1 MDQNYIEVI
10 MQLLYDYKIPRIDY
24 TKIKMEKQVGEG
36 GQAKVYQGE
45 YKGEVVAVK
54 VITDIDIKCL
64 VHEIAIMAK
73 LEHPCIAKFHGMV
86 LEKNFLAYVTQ
97 FVSGKTMDEW
107 KFNDFKEEL
116 RIKIMK
122 SISDALTYLHKNN
135 CVHRDLKPENIMLDK
150 DNNVF
155 LIDFGIAKVLT
166 GKKKILTRAKGT
178 VNYLAPETLDAEEV
192 NDDDQS
198 LSVVTP
204 EVDVWAFGCLCSY
217 LFSGHIPWTPKYK
230 DNAAKIQKL
239 LASKTEFPIPPNITN
254 NTALSIIKMAT
265 NIDPKKRATMA
276 QINEIV
282 QKL

>member
-1 MDQNYIEVI
+1 MDPNYIEVI
-10 MQLLYDYKIPRIDY
+10 MQLLSDYKIPRIDY
-24 TKIKMEKQVGEG
+24 SLIKMDKQVGEG

-45 YKGEVVAVK
+45 YNGEVVAVK

-64 VHEIAIMAK
+64 VHEIAIMAR

-86 LEKNFLAYVTQ
+86 LENKFLAYVTQ
-97 FVSGKTMDEW
+97 FVQGKTMDEW
-107 KFNDFKEEL
+107 KIADFKEEL

-150 DNNVF
+150 DNNVY

-166 GKKKILTRAKGT
+166 NKKKVLTRAKGT

-192 NDDDQS
+192 NEEDQI

-217 LFSGHIPWTPKYK
+217 LFSGYIPWTPKYK
-230 DNAAKIQKL
+230 DNAAKIQTL
-239 LASKTEFPIPPNITN
+239 LAKKIEFPIPPNITN
-254 NTALSIIKMAT
+254 KTALGIIQMAT

-276 QINEIV
+276 QINDIV